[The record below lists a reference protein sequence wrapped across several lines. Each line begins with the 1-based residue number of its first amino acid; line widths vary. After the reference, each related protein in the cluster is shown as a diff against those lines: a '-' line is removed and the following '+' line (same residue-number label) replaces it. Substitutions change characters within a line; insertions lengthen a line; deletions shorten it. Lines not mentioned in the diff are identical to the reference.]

1 MPIETNNL
9 VLYKSERLTDTSDGG
24 GKYSGQVVTDGE
36 SNNLFPD
43 VSELDRTMGRVSLRK
58 IFAAV
63 NNNDTESLMGSTV
76 FVSKNPDDPNVSA
89 LLFSTRSHTDTRDAA
104 QNRVEN
110 YLAKGAQAVG
120 SLLDTAYS
128 GMKSF
133 QVAMEKSES
142 ENSVGDTIV
151 LVVSE
156 GEVNEFTQYVRI
168 TSVETRTATLRVDKS
183 NIEYKVATYSF
194 QDPLSRDFVGV
205 TASQWYNNAKP
216 TTVIRETVV
225 ADSGNY
231 YASVELTDDV
241 AVGSFTVQAES
252 IFSQLIPSSQT
263 ETPLLD
269 LNAVSENPALIA
281 GNSGTIT
288 TQFTTNVNTSQ
299 ALYLG
304 SSVMPASV
312 SFTLFGQAITD
323 NGGTLRTASGT
334 QVGTIDYQTGR
345 IVWTNAIGS
354 GDVTLNIT
362 FTPAS
367 APVQPFESYALPV
380 TANNQ
385 GTNWTGVLVP
395 IPAPGALSV
404 SFMSQGKFY
413 TLKDNGTGRLVGA
426 NESIGSGSINY
437 QTGSWLLTTGALP
450 DVGTPILLQWGS
462 PITTFARANLA
473 VSPAAVRFNI
483 NSIAGNNDGFK
494 QAFKAGVVIKWL
506 LEGVEKTATSNG
518 AAQFTGDATGTI
530 NYANGD
536 VVLIPNVLPQKGTV
550 FTISYQTSAQNT
562 ESLSPV
568 ADGQNKL
575 TFTLAN
581 TDVHPNTVFLTVTLD
596 KVASGETP
604 QIDGLLAGVL
614 ELHDVPIDATNGNIV
629 NKSGTVQGTINYT
642 TGVVE
647 ITPTKVASVYK
658 YELLPTLYTTYA
670 SA

>member
-58 IFAAV
+58 IFPAI

-76 FVSKNPDDPNVSA
+76 FISKNPSDPNVSA
-89 LLFSTRSHTDTRDAA
+89 LLFSTRSHIDTRDSA
-104 QNRVEN
+104 QNRLEN

-133 QVAMEKSES
+133 QVAMSKNET
-142 ENSVGDTIV
+142 ENNVGDTIV
-151 LVVSE
+151 LI
-156 GEVNEFTQYVRI
+156 VNEGAVNESAQYVRI
-168 TSVETRTATLRVDKS
+168 TGVEIRSAFIRVNNAD
-183 NIEYKVATYSF
+183 IEYKIATYSF
-194 QDPLSRDFVGV
+194 QDSLNRDFAGV
-205 TASQWYNNAKP
+205 SASQWYNNIKP
-216 TTVIRETVV
+216 ATTLRDSII
-225 ADSGNY
+225 ADAGVY
-231 YASVELTDDV
+231 YASVELANDV
-241 AVGSFTVQAES
+241 PVGSFTIQAKS
-252 IFSQLIPSSQT
+252 MFSQLIPSSQT

-269 LNAVSENPALIA
+269 LNAVSENPALVA

-288 TQFTTNVNTSQ
+288 TQFTTNVNNNQS
-299 ALYLG
+299 LYLG

-312 SFTLFGQAITD
+312 SFTLFGQSITD

-345 IVWTNAIGS
+345 IVWTNSIGS
-354 GDVTLNIT
+354 GNAILNIT

-367 APVQPFESYALPV
+367 APIQPFESYALPV

-385 GTNWTGVLVP
+385 GTNWTGVLLP

-404 SFMSQGKFY
+404 SFMAQGRFY
-413 TLKDNGTGRLVGA
+413 VLRDNGTGRLVGA

-473 VSPAAVRFNI
+473 VSPA
-483 NSIAGNNDGFK
+483 
-494 QAFKAGVVIKWL
+494 GVDFQTFHNGLASMTATWL
-506 LEGVEKTATSNG
+506 LNGETKTATANSDG
-518 AAQFTGDATGTI
+518 QFTGDATGYVRF
-530 NYANGD
+530 NDGKCR
-536 VVLIPNVLPQKGTV
+536 LIPNKLPQKNTV
-550 FTISYQTSAQNT
+550 FTIAYDYGDGKTQTVNNVNPDASQ
-562 ESLSPV
+562 
-568 ADGQNKL
+568 KL
-575 TFTLAN
+575 TFTIGTGSAIQPSSVGLDIPV
-581 TDVHPNTVFLTVTLD
+581 THPNGATGTV
-596 KVASGETP
+596 S
-604 QIDGLLAGVL
+604 
-614 ELHDVPIDATNGNIV
+614 LHDVPVNSTTGSLVDQFGN
-629 NKSGTVQGTINYT
+629 VQGSIIYA
-642 TGVVE
+642 TGVCEVTPYLQKTTYTKAY
-647 ITPTKVASVYK
+647 TPT
-658 YELLPTLYTTYA
+658 TY
-670 SA
+670 SAG